1 MEQPNLSKND
11 VFDIIEAG
19 FGFQPN
25 WGKLVITINQESE
38 EGELDLNNRFMS
50 GKQYVLAAG
59 ERAFAE
65 PGDEIL
71 LDMNKLTIKIPA
83 DHDNGQTV
91 EQLRVEVV
99 VLDGMTYAIID
110 SNVVVGKFVEKV
122 GDKNSKLGLDA

>member
-25 WGKLVITINQESE
+25 WGKLVVTLNQETE

-50 GKQYVLAAG
+50 GRQYVLAAG

-71 LDMNKLTIKIPA
+71 LDMNKLTIRIPA

-99 VLDGMTYAIID
+99 ILDEITYAIID
-110 SNVVVGKFVEKV
+110 SNVVVGKYVEKV
-122 GDKNSKLGLDA
+122 AAKDADLGLDA